1 MENDRSL
8 NSPVACCEGVDC
20 AVELKSR
27 RSATETG
34 RRRAQPLTPPRFV
47 WHTSGQVPWPPRS
60 ATRRRAERDTEI
72 ESIRVTVFLELPAW
86 CGSSQPRRASS
97 PSREVDGDD
106 PRAAPAPT
114 SVRPQESRHGSLRF
128 CLLLLRLSVQQYS
141 AFPRLPRF
149 LLRPSRNVDGRAL
162 ATPYAEGAARRHAS
176 APNVWGASP
185 RSPPSISRDAA
196 CWPARLTCHT
206 SPVSL
211 FSSGRFSEPA
221 SEREGGSRKF

>member
-1 MENDRSL
+1 MASTKR
-8 NSPVACCEGVDC
+8 
-20 AVELKSR
+20 
-27 RSATETG
+27 
-34 RRRAQPLTPPRFV
+34 
-47 WHTSGQVPWPPRS
+47 HTSQSR
-60 ATRRRAERDTEI
+60 ERYRDREHPCNCL
-72 ESIRVTVFLELPAW
+72 LELPAW

-128 CLLLLRLSVQQYS
+128 CLLLLRFSVQQYS

-176 APNVWGASP
+176 VPNVWGASP

-196 CWPARLTCHT
+196 CSSNVSYSYESGEPLLERAVRSPRARAARGDRTTH
-206 SPVSL
+206 S
-211 FSSGRFSEPA
+211 
-221 SEREGGSRKF
+221 K